1 MKTSASPNE
10 NIQVIDVIRGVSILQ
25 VLVAHF
31 FNSGLHPQI
40 PSAGPPDLGTRIF
53 RHLFESGRYG
63 VTMFFVISGF
73 LITRLIATQPEG
85 LFNPHFRSFY
95 ARRAG
100 RIFPLF
106 GLCVALGLTLIA
118 LAHPSQPRTL
128 YCLKG
133 ADTKLTP
140 GFWLS
145 LGTFTFNWYK
155 IVAPVSG
162 LHWEVLWSLSVE
174 EQFYLFYPMALAWIG
189 SEKRLVRF
197 LLFFVVLGP
206 IYRMLW
212 RDPSPAVNGSFGNF
226 DAIALG
232 ALLFVASSRY
242 GLRLSK
248 SQGGRALLCVSG
260 GLLLAAANL
269 VTNAYRDKNLGS
281 TGVALGLFLF
291 LMGALNAPLFARPLF
306 RVLASPGRLSYGG
319 YLLHSSVLYLA
330 WPLLGRVPF
339 AGSLLIF
346 VSLVFGVA
354 WLSNHFFEKPANM
367 AIRRLLVPRASKAQ
381 TVPSELLKL

>member
-10 NIQVIDVIRGVSILQ
+10 NIQVIDVVRGVSILQ

-31 FNSGLHPQI
+31 FNSGLHPEI
-40 PSAGPPDLGTRIF
+40 PPAGPPGLGTRVF

-73 LITRLIATQPEG
+73 LITRLIATRPEG
-85 LFNPHFRSFY
+85 LFNPNFRSFY

-106 GLCVALGLTLIA
+106 FLCVALGLTLIA
-118 LAHPSQPRTL
+118 LALPSEPRTL

-133 ADTKLTP
+133 AETKFTP

-174 EQFYLFYPMALAWIG
+174 EQFYLIYPLALAWSG
-189 SEKRLVRF
+189 SERRLVF
-197 LLFFVVLGP
+197 LLLFFVLFGP

-226 DAIALG
+226 DAIASG

-242 GLRLSK
+242 GARLSK
-248 SQGGRALLCVSG
+248 SPSWRGLLCLSG
-260 GLLLAAANL
+260 CFLLTAANL
-269 VTNAYRDKNLGS
+269 FTNAYRNKNLGS

-291 LMGALNAPLFARPLF
+291 LLGALNAPLFMHPLF
-306 RVLASPGRLSYGG
+306 RVLAFPGRLSYGG
-319 YLLHSSVLYLA
+319 YLLHASVLYLS
-330 WPLLGRVPF
+330 WPFLGRAPF
-339 AGSLLIF
+339 VASLLIF
-346 VSLVFGVA
+346 VSLVFVIA

-367 AIRRLLVPRASKAQ
+367 AIRRLL
-381 TVPSELLKL
+381 